1 MFIVPNYGIAIILLT
16 IVIKLLF
23 IPLMNK
29 QYGSMKAMQELNPEL
44 TKIKEKYKKDPQKMQ
59 KEIMGLYRQ
68 KGINPLQGC
77 LPMIIQIPFFIAI
90 YATILSDSFKALI
103 TEPGVNK
110 GLFSFWISDLSL
122 PDSTFILPILLAY
135 FTYWS
140 QKMIMVDPKQ
150 KMFLYMSPILILVF
164 GLKLPGGVLLYW
176 AVSTLVSTIQQ
187 TLVMKKNTTK
197 KVEII
202 QKA

>member
-110 GLFSFWISDLSL
+110 GLFSFWVSDLSL